1 MSDIFIWRCLFNL
14 SLHSAVTPMVL
25 CVYQQII
32 STNLNLEANFAW
44 GVFLPFSYPSKNS
57 ASFLVGYYGPGMY
70 LRGSVSSVRAAALL
84 LGLSVTYAYHM
95 LPPSP
100 LGKMGGFSASLQMI
114 AETVITQAA
123 AMWVSL
129 HLGIK
134 FSICGNRL

>member
-1 MSDIFIWRCLFNL
+1 
-14 SLHSAVTPMVL
+14 MVL

-32 STNLNLEANFAW
+32 STSLNLEVNFVR
-44 GVFLPFSYPSKNS
+44 GGFLPFSYPSKNS
-57 ASFLVGYYGPGMY
+57 ASLLVGCYKPEMPF
-70 LRGSVSSVRAAALL
+70 RGSVSCVRAAALL
-84 LGLSVTYAYHM
+84 LGLGVTYAYHM

-123 AMWVSL
+123 AMWVSV